1 MTARALSDLKSGA
14 FEPEVVSAMLAAY
27 NAACEAL
34 GSRSDEPTRLRV
46 AHAIIG
52 FATQGESDP
61 GRLCEKAL
69 ALV

>member
-1 MTARALSDLKSGA
+1 MTARALSELNSGA
-14 FEPEVVSAMLAAY
+14 FEPDMVSAMLAAY
-27 NAACEAL
+27 NKAVNAL
-34 GSRSDEPTRLRV
+34 GTRSDEPTRLRI

-69 ALV
+69 AIV